1 MSSASA
7 PQLRTIVGATFVWKL
22 GDGLIATALS
32 YIALVATGSSFWVGV
47 QYALSLATAAI
58 AAACLGSWMDRQRLI
73 TMVRVGAVSALLAVG
88 VVALTPETTDTVIA
102 GMLIATPLVSVS
114 FVVLSVA
121 LSAAIAATVP
131 PGRLL
136 FGSTVSR
143 SAQLVARALGGL
155 ILSVLLYSTTSVVIM
170 VIAAVLTAALWLI
183 GERYLRHVPHTPSAI
198 NSDHGSALRV
208 FARSVSRCAP
218 QRLVLAMAL
227 CYGIFV
233 APFIALLPVLAT
245 ELTGNSANVG
255 WLSAAYFAGG
265 AVSVVSGYVSTRITI
280 PLSARALMSCGL
292 SGLWL
297 ISIAVCLLSLSG
309 TALAIL
315 GVAFTFLLGHAST
328 MILSVFNV
336 AAQDNSPEDQR
347 RRVLSALIVIGSAVS
362 TVAVLVAGWW
372 SVDSNSATVFL
383 LSGIALAVFALVQ
396 LAWHA
401 AINRAPLPS

>member
-1 MSSASA
+1 MSSARA

-58 AAACLGSWMDRQRLI
+58 AAACLGSWMDRQRLV
-73 TMVRVGAVSALLAVG
+73 TMVRVGAVSTLLAVG
-88 VVALTPETTDTVIA
+88 VVALSTETTDTVIA
-102 GMLIATPLVSVS
+102 GMLIATPLVSIS

-121 LSAAIAATVP
+121 LGAAIAATVP
-131 PGRLL
+131 PRRLL

-143 SAQLVARALGGL
+143 SAQLMARALGGL

-170 VIAAVLTAALWLI
+170 LIAAALTGILWLV
-183 GERYLRHVPHTPSAI
+183 GERYFRNVQHTP
-198 NSDHGSALRV
+198 NPTQLNGGSALRV
-208 FARSVSRCAP
+208 FAQSVRRCAP

-265 AVSVVSGYVSTRITI
+265 AVSVVSGYVSTRIAI

-297 ISIAVCLLSLSG
+297 VAIAVCMLTLSG

-315 GVAFTFLLGHAST
+315 GVAFTFLFGHAST